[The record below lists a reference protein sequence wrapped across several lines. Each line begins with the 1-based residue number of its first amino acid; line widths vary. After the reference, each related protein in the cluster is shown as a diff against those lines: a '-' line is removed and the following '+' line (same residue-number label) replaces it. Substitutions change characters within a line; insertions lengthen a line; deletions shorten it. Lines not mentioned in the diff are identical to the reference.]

1 MFKKVFSFILT
12 SICLFALITPIQ
24 AQENSENIGLT
35 AQYAVAIDAKSG
47 LVLYNKNMD
56 EECIQLV

>member
-24 AQENSENIGLT
+24 AQENSENIGLIL
-35 AQYAVAIDAKSG
+35 ANCKVVNLIG
-47 LVLYNKNMD
+47 CIVLEYFL
-56 EECIQLV
+56 IARI